1 MAKKKMKGK
10 KADQKLVEILRSWRT
25 TETYTVKG
33 CEKIT
38 AKTGNPIVKTIIN
51 AIRSDSEKH
60 RAILQLI
67 LDSMTKRAI
76 SLTPDEIAEL
86 SSSINRHISLEEK
99 TIEYAEKA
107 IRRSTDQVVKQLLK
121 YILEDEKKHK
131 MMLKQ
136 LNELKIR
143 ALAKIT

>member
-1 MAKKKMKGK
+1 MATKKMKGK
-10 KADQKLVEILRSWRT
+10 KLDQKLVDILRSWKT
-25 TETYTVKG
+25 TETYTIKG

-60 RAILQLI
+60 RTILQLI

-76 SLTPDEIAEL
+76 TLTPDEIAEL

-99 TIEYAEKA
+99 TIEYAENA
-107 IRRSTDQVVKQLLK
+107 IGRSTDPVVKQLLK

-131 MMLKQ
+131 MMLEQ